1 MTGHNK
7 GEMTFLQHL
16 EELRWHIIRS
26 FAAILAA
33 AIAAFIFKD
42 IVFDKIIFGPRTPD
56 FFTNKMLCKLGELIN
71 SQKLCI
77 NTNSNQLQNI
87 HMTGQFL
94 THIKI
99 SIIAGIIMAF
109 PYIFYE
115 FWRFVNPALYEK
127 ERKISRGAVFY
138 SSSLFLLG
146 VLFGYY
152 VISPLSVH
160 FLENYRVSEKVVN
173 EINLMSYIS
182 IIATIVLASGI
193 LFELPVVIY
202 FLSKIGIVTPEFLK
216 KYRKHSIIVIL
227 ALSAIITP
235 PDVFSQILVSFPLIA
250 LYEISISISRR
261 IYRKQEQENLAG

>member
-1 MTGHNK
+1 MAGHNK

-16 EELRWHIIRS
+16 EELRWHIVRS
-26 FAAILAA
+26 FAAILIA
-33 AIAAFIFKD
+33 AIVAFVFKN
-42 IVFDKIIFGPRTPD
+42 IVFDIIIFGPRTPD
-56 FFTNKMLCKLGELIN
+56 FFTNRMLCNLGKIIN
-71 SQKLCI
+71 SQRLCI
-77 NTNSNQLQNI
+77 NTNENQLQNI

-94 THIKI
+94 
-99 SIIAGIIMAF
+99 
-109 PYIFYE
+109 
-115 FWRFVNPALYEK
+115 
-127 ERKISRGAVFY
+127 
-138 SSSLFLLG
+138 
-146 VLFGYY
+146 
-152 VISPLSVH
+152 
-160 FLENYRVSEKVVN
+160 ENYKVSERVVN

-182 IIATIVLASGI
+182 IVATIVLASGI

>member
-1 MTGHNK
+1 MERHNK

-16 EELRWHIIRS
+16 EELRWHFIRS
-26 FAAILAA
+26 FAAVLIA

-42 IVFDKIIFGPRTPD
+42 IVFDKVIFGPRTPD
-56 FFTNKMLCKLGELIN
+56 FFTNRMLCKLGKLIN
-71 SQKLCI
+71 SQRLCI
-77 NTNSNQLQNI
+77 NSNANQLQNI

-99 SIIAGIIMAF
+99 SIIAGIVAVF

-115 FWRFVNPALYEK
+115 FWKFINPALYESEK
-127 ERKISRGAVFY
+127 KITSGAVFY

-146 VLFGYY
+146 ILFGYY

-160 FLENYRVSEKVVN
+160 FLENYRVSDKVIN

-182 IIATIVLASGI
+182 IVATIVLASGI

-202 FLSKIGIVTPEFLK
+202 FLSKIGVVTPDFLK
-216 KYRKHSIIVIL
+216 KYRKHSIIIIL

-261 IYRKQEQENLAG
+261 IYRKQEEEKLAG

>member
-1 MTGHNK
+1 MSKTK
-7 GEMTFLQHL
+7 RGEMTFLEHL
-16 EELRWHIIRS
+16 EELRWHFLRS
-26 FAAILAA
+26 FIAIFIAAVV
-33 AIAAFIFKD
+33 AFIFKEV
-42 IVFDKIIFGPRTPD
+42 VFDKILFGPRTPE
-56 FFTNKMLCKLGELIN
+56 FFTNRMLCKLGKLI
-71 SQKLCI
+71 SSAKLCI
-77 NTNSNQLQNI
+77 NSSPNDLQNI

-99 SIIAGIIMAF
+99 SIIAGIIVAF

-115 FWRFVNPALYEK
+115 FWKFINPALYDT
-127 ERKISRGAVFY
+127 ERKHTKGAVFY
-138 SSSLFLLG
+138 STMLFIMG

-152 VISPLSVH
+152 VITPLSVH
-160 FLENYRVSEKVVN
+160 FLENYEVSSKVTN

-182 IIATIVLASGI
+182 IVASIVLAGGV

-216 KYRKHSIIVIL
+216 KYRRHSLIIIL

-250 LYEISISISRR
+250 LYEISIAISRK
-261 IYRKQEQENLAG
+261 INKKQEEELAG